1 MTTLCK
7 HNSMKMERY

>member
-7 HNSMKMERY
+7 YIPE